1 MKRFACLLLLPPA
14 LACAQQSASNNVI
27 TAVPNRPTVSNPAD
41 TSQRGVLEIE
51 EGIAA
56 APKLQ
61 QLQGLLKFGLT
72 RDFELR
78 LGSNSFQHDATI
90 HTTGIGDTTVGFK
103 YRFLHQNGAVPALA
117 IGYAAKLPTA
127 SGALGS
133 GQVDHQLTALASKD
147 FGLSHFDLNLN
158 LNWFG
163 RPGPA
168 GHTFDVL
175 PTLSWSHPLGE
186 RLRKFDVEAEVWGE
200 SSPVAS
206 QPASVSTL
214 YALAYTVRPRL
225 VFDAGATFGHMGPV
239 PAATLLAGFT
249 YSIADLYH
257 HHTSPPAR
265 HHR

>member
-1 MKRFACLLLLPPA
+1 MKRLACLLLLAPA
-14 LACAQQSASNNVI
+14 LGSAQQGASSDII

-41 TSQRGVLEIE
+41 PTQRGVLEIE

-61 QLQGLLKFGLT
+61 ELQGLLKFGLT

-90 HTTGIGDTTVGFK
+90 HTIGIGDTTVGFK

-117 IGYAAKLPTA
+117 IGYAAKLATA

-133 GQVDHQLTALASKD
+133 GQIDHQLTALASKD
-147 FGLSHFDLNLN
+147 FGLSHFDVNLN

-163 RPGPA
+163 RR
-168 GHTFDVL
+168 GHASYTFDVL

-186 RLRKFDVEAEVWGE
+186 RLKKFDVEAEVWGE

-206 QPASVSTL
+206 QPASISTL
-214 YALAYTVRPRL
+214 YALAYTVKPRL
-225 VFDAGATFGHMGPV
+225 VLDAGASFGHMGPV
-239 PAATLLAGFT
+239 PAATFLAGFT

-257 HHTSPPAR
+257 HRAASRTQ